1 MTTSMAEVISLGER
15 LRTRREELGLSQAQ
29 AARELDVA
37 RTAYRLWE
45 MEAAKPAP
53 DRWRLISRWLGVSVA
68 AMLLAEQLIDEDEAT
83 SAADVSNRLAQDG
96 VTWDEEGRSQSGTFF
111 QQERS
116 MIRREE
122 SSGRISESESTR
134 LTDVLTRVEEAS
146 QGMRDPGWRRAS
158 LHKELP
164 RDDAAPALARAAV
177 AVTAAGVPKLQLED
191 ALLLTSELVTNGV
204 QHPAATVG
212 SLILEVSVDSGVLR
226 VVVADGGSGRIRPN
240 PVDEARGW
248 GLAIVAETASR
259 WGAGRESGLNVVWFE
274 LDLPAPGA

>member
-1 MTTSMAEVISLGER
+1 MNNKAEVISLGER

-53 DRWRLISRWLGVSVA
+53 DRWRLISRWLGMSVA
-68 AMLLAEQLIDEDEAT
+68 AMLLAEQLIDEDEAS
-83 SAADVSNRLAQDG
+83 SATDISNRRAQGD
-96 VTWDEEGRSQSGTFF
+96 VTWDEEGRSQPGTFF

-116 MIRREE
+116 VIQGEE
-122 SSGRISESESTR
+122 ASGRITGSESAR
-134 LTDVLTRVEEAS
+134 LTDMLTRVEDTS
-146 QGMRDPGWRRAS
+146 HGRRTSGWRRGS
-158 LHKELP
+158 MQKELQ

-177 AVTAAGVPKLQLED
+177 TVTAAGIPMLQLED

-204 QHPAATVG
+204 QHPAAAVG
-212 SLILEVSVDSGVLR
+212 SLILEVSVNDGVLR
-226 VVVADGGSGRIRPN
+226 VAVADGGPGRIRPN
-240 PVDEARGW
+240 PVDEAGGW

-259 WGAGRESGLNVVWFE
+259 WGAGREGGLNVVWFE